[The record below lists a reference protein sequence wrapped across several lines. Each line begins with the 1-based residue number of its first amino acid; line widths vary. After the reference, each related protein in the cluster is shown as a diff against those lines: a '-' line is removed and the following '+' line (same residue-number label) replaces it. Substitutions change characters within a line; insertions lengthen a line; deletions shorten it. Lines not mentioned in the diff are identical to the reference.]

1 MHERLSSRSARPLRF
16 LQFIKFGLSLWCRI
30 SLDMLRLSIRG
41 CIFKK
46 ITKKY
51 IDLNKYI
58 IDIRVV
64 YAIEFHYACS
74 WNFTEH
80 FLPNFISCPTFKLPP
95 VFSPHRLCHPIR
107 FLKHSK
113 WTIFY
118 SNFFRQFKLHLR
130 KVISWLFTISCRQ
143 TQVKFL
149 HILEVNFRHVSN
161 VNETFFQNDKHDCI
175 WTNIIS
181 SWANV
186 QTYNNFTRKKNVS
199 LSIRNCLKG
208 ITSCMWHFVIYS
220 GRLSSGN

>member
-1 MHERLSSRSARPLRF
+1 
-16 LQFIKFGLSLWCRI
+16 
-30 SLDMLRLSIRG
+30 MLRLSIRG
-41 CIFKK
+41 CFSKK

-118 SNFFRQFKLHLR
+118 SNFFRQFKLHLP

-186 QTYNNFTRKKNVS
+186 QTYNNFTRKNIS
-199 LSIRNCLKG
+199 LSFVSASGSVFWFYSVLFVDRFYQYRPCICGKRQWVVDKG
-208 ITSCMWHFVIYS
+208 S
-220 GRLSSGN
+220 GSMYHSWIFSSL